1 MRLGRHAANVFHL
14 GLKEIASLSRDV
26 VMMVLI
32 LYTFTMAVYDVA
44 KGVRTEV
51 QNAAVAIVDDDGSD
65 FSRRLSDAIQPP
77 FFQHPVRVA
86 RDEVEDLLNR
96 GAVTFV
102 LALPPKLEADLLSGR
117 RPEIA
122 IEVDATAMTQ
132 AGVGTSYLQNIVTR
146 TAREF
151 LDQRGGDAALPATVV
166 TRALF
171 NPNLESIRFNAVMQV
186 LENITILAVI
196 LVGAAVMRER
206 ERGTIEHLMV
216 MPVTAAEI
224 ALAKIWAN
232 GLVILVAVALSLI
245 FVVGLALGVPVEGSL
260 PLFLCGAAL
269 YLFAATALGI
279 LLATVANSMP
289 QLGLLAIP
297 IFVVMNLLSG
307 TTTPMEAMPEW
318 LGVAMQASP
327 STHFVALAQ
336 AILYRGAGIETVWPQ
351 MAGIFGL
358 GLAFLLLALLRFR
371 AMLARQT

>member
-1 MRLGRHAANVFHL
+1 MLRHAINIFRLGM
-14 GLKEIASLSRDV
+14 KELASLSRDV

-32 LYTFTMAVYDVA
+32 FYTFTMAVYDVA

-65 FSRRLSDAIQPP
+65 FSRRLFDAIQPP
-77 FFQHPVRVA
+77 YFQHPIRVA
-86 RDEVEDLLNR
+86 RDEVENLLNHR
-96 GAVTFV
+96 DVTFV
-102 LALPPKLEADLLSGR
+102 PHLPPKLQADLLSGR
-117 RPEIA
+117 QPEIA

-151 LDQRGGDAALPATVV
+151 LNDHDADSALPATVV

-171 NPNLESIRFNAVMQV
+171 NPNLESLRFSAVMQV
-186 LENITILAVI
+186 LENVTILAII

-245 FVVGLALGVPVEGSL
+245 FVVGWALGVPVSGSL

-269 YLFAATALGI
+269 YLFAATSLGI

-307 TTTPMEAMPEW
+307 TTTPMEAMPAW
-318 LGVAMQASP
+318 LGVAMQISP
-327 STHFVALAQ
+327 STHFVALSQ
-336 AILYRGAGIETVWPQ
+336 AILYRGAGIAIVWPQ
-351 MAGIFGL
+351 MGAILGL
-358 GLAFLLLALLRFR
+358 GLAFLMLALLRFR
-371 AMLARQT
+371 AMLARQV

>member
-1 MRLGRHAANVFHL
+1 MGRHAINIFRL
-14 GLKEIASLSRDV
+14 GLKELASLSRDV
-26 VMMVLI
+26 VMMMLI
-32 LYTFTMAVYDVA
+32 AYTFTLAVYDVA

-65 FSRRLSDAIQPP
+65 FSRRLFDAIQPP
-77 FFQHPVRVA
+77 YFQHPLRVTRGEIEA
-86 RDEVEDLLNR
+86 LLSH

-102 LALPPKLEADLLSGR
+102 LHLPPKLQADLLSGR
-117 RPEIA
+117 QPEIA

-151 LDQRGGDAALPATVV
+151 LNDHDADAGMPATVV

-171 NPNLESIRFNAVMQV
+171 NPNLESVRFNAVMQV
-186 LENITILAVI
+186 VQDITILAII

-232 GLVILVAVALSLI
+232 GLVILVAAGLCLV
-245 FVVGLALGVPVEGSL
+245 FVVGWALGVPVAGSL
-260 PLFLCGAAL
+260 TLFLCGAAL
-269 YLFAATALGI
+269 YLFAATSLGI

-297 IFVVMNLLSG
+297 IFVVMNMLSG
-307 TTTPMEAMPEW
+307 TTTPMEAMPAW

-327 STHFVALAQ
+327 STHFVALSQ
-336 AILYRGAGIETVWPQ
+336 AVLYRGAGLQTVWPQ
-351 MAGIFGL
+351 MAAVFGL
-358 GLAFLLLALLRFR
+358 GLVFLTIALVRFR
-371 AMLARQT
+371 AMLARQA

>member
-1 MRLGRHAANVFHL
+1 MGRHAINIFRL
-14 GLKEIASLSRDV
+14 GLKELASLSRDI
-26 VMMVLI
+26 VMMVLVV
-32 LYTFTMAVYDVA
+32 YTFTLAVYDVA
-44 KGVRTEV
+44 KGARTEV

-65 FSRRLSDAIQPP
+65 FSRKLMDAIQPP
-77 FFQHPVRVA
+77 YFQHPVRVDRGA
-86 RDEVEDLLNR
+86 VENLLNH
-96 GAVTFV
+96 GTVTFV
-102 LALPPKLEADLLSGR
+102 LSLPPKLEADLLAGR
-117 RPEIA
+117 QPEIA

-151 LDQRGGDAALPATVV
+151 LHDHDAEAGLPATVV

-171 NPNLESIRFNAVMQV
+171 NPNLESLRFNAVMQV
-186 LENITILAVI
+186 LENITILAII

-232 GLVILVAVALSLI
+232 GLVILVAAGLSLV
-245 FVVGLALGVPVEGSL
+245 FVVGWALDAPVSGSL
-260 PLFLCGAAL
+260 PLFLGGAAL
-269 YLFAATALGI
+269 YLFAATSLGI

-297 IFVVMNLLSG
+297 IFVVMNMLSG

-318 LGVAMQASP
+318 LGIAMQASP

-336 AILYRGAGIETVWPQ
+336 AILYRGAGLDTVWPQ
-351 MAGIFGL
+351 MAAIFGL
-358 GLAFLLLALLRFR
+358 GLVFLTVALLRFR
-371 AMLARQT
+371 AMLARQA

>member
-1 MRLGRHAANVFHL
+1 MLRHAINIFRLGM
-14 GLKEIASLSRDV
+14 KELASLSRDV

-65 FSRRLSDAIQPP
+65 FSRRLFDAIQPP
-77 FFQHPVRVA
+77 YFQHPIRVA
-86 RDEVEDLLNR
+86 RDGVEDLLNH
-96 GAVTFV
+96 GDVTFV
-102 LALPPKLEADLLSGR
+102 LHLPPKLQADLLSGR
-117 RPEIA
+117 QPEIA

-132 AGVGTSYLQNIVTR
+132 AGVGTSYLQNIVVR

-151 LDQRGGDAALPATVV
+151 LDDQDADSALPATVV

-171 NPNLESIRFNAVMQV
+171 NPNLESLRFNAVMQV
-186 LENITILAVI
+186 LENVTILAII

-245 FVVGLALGVPVEGSL
+245 FVVGWALGVPVSGSL
-260 PLFLCGAAL
+260 PLFLGGAAL
-269 YLFAATALGI
+269 YLFAATSLGI

-318 LGVAMQASP
+318 LGVAMQISP
-327 STHFVALAQ
+327 STHFVALSQ

-351 MAGIFGL
+351 MSWILCLGL
-358 GLAFLLLALLRFR
+358 GFLLLALLRFH
-371 AMLARQT
+371 AMLARQA

>member
-1 MRLGRHAANVFHL
+1 MGRHAINVFRL
-14 GLKEIASLSRDV
+14 GLKELASLSRDV

-51 QNAAVAIVDDDGSD
+51 QNAAVAVVDDDGSD
-65 FSRRLSDAIQPP
+65 FSRRLMDAIQPP
-77 FFQHPVRVA
+77 YFQHPRRVA
-86 RDEVEDLLNR
+86 RGEVENLLNHSL
-96 GAVTFV
+96 VTFV
-102 LALPPKLEADLLSGR
+102 VTLPPKLQADLLAGR
-117 RPEIA
+117 QPEIA

-132 AGVGTSYLQNIVTR
+132 AGIGTSYLQNIVTR

-151 LDQRGGDAALPATVV
+151 LNARDIDAGLPATVV
-166 TRALF
+166 TRVLF
-171 NPNLESIRFNAVMQV
+171 NPNLDSVRFNAVMQV
-186 LENITILAVI
+186 VQDITILAII

-232 GLVILVAVALSLI
+232 GLVILAAAGLSLTL
-245 FVVGLALGVPVEGSL
+245 VVGWALGVPVAGSL

-269 YLFAATALGI
+269 YLFAATSLGI

-297 IFVVMNLLSG
+297 VFVVMNLLSG

-318 LGVAMQASP
+318 LGLAMQISP
-327 STHFVALAQ
+327 STHFVALSQ
-336 AILYRGAGIETVWPQ
+336 SILYRGAGLETVWPQ
-351 MAGIFGL
+351 MTAIFVL
-358 GLAFLLLALLRFR
+358 GLVFLLVALLRFR
-371 AMLARQT
+371 AMLARQA

>member
-1 MRLGRHAANVFHL
+1 MGRHAINIFRL
-14 GLKEIASLSRDV
+14 GVKELASLSRDF
-26 VMMVLI
+26 VMMGLI
-32 LYTFTMAVYDVA
+32 LYTFTLAVYDVA

-51 QNAAVAIVDDDGSD
+51 QNAAVAVVDDDGSD
-65 FSRRLSDAIQPP
+65 FSRRLLDAIQPP
-77 FFQHPVRVA
+77 YFQHPQRVA
-86 RDEVEDLLNR
+86 RGEVEDLLSR

-102 LALPPKLEADLLSGR
+102 LHLPPKLQSDLLAGR
-117 RPEIA
+117 RSEIA

-151 LDQRGGDAALPATVV
+151 LNQRGSDAGLPATVV

-171 NPNLESIRFNAVMQV
+171 NPNLESVRFNAVMQV
-186 LENITILAVI
+186 VQNITILAII

-245 FVVGLALGVPVEGSL
+245 FVVGMVLGVPVSGSL
-260 PLFLCGAAL
+260 TLFLSGAAL

-307 TTTPMEAMPEW
+307 TTTPMEAMPRW
-318 LGVAMQASP
+318 LGVAMQISP

-336 AILYRGAGIETVWPQ
+336 AILYRGAGLDIVWPQ
-351 MAGIFGL
+351 MATIFGL
-358 GLAFLLLALLRFR
+358 GLAFLVVALLRFR
-371 AMLARQT
+371 AMLARQA

>member
-1 MRLGRHAANVFHL
+1 MGRHLSNIFRL
-14 GLKEIASLSRDV
+14 GLKELASLSRDV
-26 VMMVLI
+26 VMMALI

-65 FSRRLSDAIQPP
+65 FSRRLFDAIQPP
-77 FFQHPVRVA
+77 YFQHPTRVA
-86 RDEVEDLLNR
+86 RDRVEDLLNH
-96 GAVTFV
+96 GQVTFV
-102 LALPPKLEADLLSGR
+102 LHLPPKLQADLLAGR
-117 RPEIA
+117 QPEIA

-132 AGVGTSYLQNIVTR
+132 AGVGTSYLQNILLR

-151 LDQRGGDAALPATVV
+151 LNEQHADAGLPATVV

-171 NPNLESIRFNAVMQV
+171 NPNLESLRFNAVMQV
-186 LENITILAVI
+186 LQNITILAII

-224 ALAKIWAN
+224 VLAKIWAN
-232 GLVILVAVALSLI
+232 GLVILGAVALSLI
-245 FVVGLALGVPVEGSL
+245 FVVGWALGVPVSGSL

-269 YLFAATALGI
+269 YLFAATSLGI

-327 STHFVALAQ
+327 STHFVALSQ
-336 AILYRGAGIETVWPQ
+336 AILYRGAGPETVWPE

-358 GLAFLLLALLRFR
+358 GFAFLLAALLRFR
-371 AMLARQT
+371 AMLARSA

>member
-1 MRLGRHAANVFHL
+1 MLRHAINIFRLGM
-14 GLKEIASLSRDV
+14 KELASLSRDV

-32 LYTFTMAVYDVA
+32 FYTFTMAVYDVA

-65 FSRRLSDAIQPP
+65 FSRRLFDAIQPP
-77 FFQHPVRVA
+77 YFQHPIRVA
-86 RDEVEDLLNR
+86 RDEVENLLNHR
-96 GAVTFV
+96 DVTFV
-102 LALPPKLEADLLSGR
+102 LHLPPKLQADLLSGR
-117 RPEIA
+117 QPEIA

-151 LDQRGGDAALPATVV
+151 LNDHDADSALPATVV

-171 NPNLESIRFNAVMQV
+171 NPNLESLRFSAVMQV
-186 LENITILAVI
+186 LENVTILAII

-245 FVVGLALGVPVEGSL
+245 FVVGWALGVPVSGSL

-269 YLFAATALGI
+269 YLFAATSLGI

-307 TTTPMEAMPEW
+307 TTTPMEAMPAW
-318 LGVAMQASP
+318 LGVAMQISP
-327 STHFVALAQ
+327 STHFVALSQ
-336 AILYRGAGIETVWPQ
+336 AILYRGAGIAIVWPQ
-351 MAGIFGL
+351 MGAILGL
-358 GLAFLLLALLRFR
+358 GLAFLMLALLRFR
-371 AMLARQT
+371 AMLARQV